1 MKAQKRWSYFVFFLL
16 HMMHVAWTQRFQ
28 IVSPSSTVLVFAG
41 DDVTL
46 PASLSPAISAQGF
59 EVRWFRGDFNSPVL
73 LYQDFQIAPEHQI
86 HSYKGR
92 TALFPEELLNGNI
105 SLSLQDV
112 RVSDGGLY
120 RCFVDSGLWH
130 EEADITLNVEVLG
143 GQPSISI
150 GSTEDQQ
157 TRLECK
163 ADKWGTTPDVTWR
176 NMNGVNVMSES
187 RVTEERDGEGFLK
200 VSSVIPIKQEFN
212 VFSCLMRS
220 KVPKPD
226 WHAGLTIYVFSPAVP
241 GWSVVFWLSLLLYVA
256 VAALLMFQWR
266 RMREHKARYDS
277 KAFFLQLC
285 YLKKETEKIKA
296 PVWTQTIPKV
306 LRRYLHE
313 DLLKITEYFRPC
325 LAYLIKAKMANI
337 LESLVSKEILT
348 NDEAKIIKVKEE
360 SEGTETVDSFIGEV
374 MKKDRVVLISL
385 WEALAEQL
393 ERFQSPNLLRLM
405 EEVTE
410 ERRELLEEI
419 DTSVHSPVLE
429 PHIKDLHETHRQ
441 AVSESTRTLGAQTSP
456 GDPHTTAVG
465 FETQYTELVA
475 VEQDTRNHK
484 VTEHKLVK
492 TGRIHEELMKK
503 GAAEKCE
510 RIWIEQLFRKS
521 PVSVNPVNIIV
532 VSGMVG
538 IGKTTMIQKIMYD
551 WARGTQYQ
559 RFAFVFLFKFRELNL
574 LDNENETQMSLT
586 KLIERHYKYLS
597 DDPLKDILKNPE
609 ALLFIFDGLE
619 EYKHK
624 LDFTQSQFCS
634 NPDVEVPVH
643 ILVTSLVS
651 RTLLKGCSVLITS
664 RPTALEAMD
673 MERVDQF
680 LEILGFFPDQRL
692 MYCKNFFVDSALATQ
707 AFQYV
712 KENTILYSMC
722 FIPSYCWMI
731 CSVLK
736 SHFMT
741 PETAKSE
748 ALQVGQWLCETQN
761 KELIRDTIGKNLKM
775 NFSSTTLS
783 AVDCAVLAAVISCCG
798 ELKELDLSYTPLTTE
813 CIEILEPGLSCCSV
827 VRLFSCGLIS
837 ACCSALSSVLLSRN
851 SRLTELNLDDNNL
864 VDSGAHQLSE
874 GLRSDNCNLEK
885 LGLYSCG
892 LTSACCSAL
901 SSVLSSPNSRL
912 TELVLNFNN
921 LGDSGAHQ
929 LSEGLRSDNCKLEKL
944 GLYSCGLTSACCS
957 ALSSVL
963 SSPNSQLTVLSL
975 SFNNLGD
982 SGARQLS
989 EGLRSD
995 NCKLETLK
1003 LWSCGLTSACCS
1015 ALSLVL
1021 SSPNSRL
1028 TELWLN
1034 DNKLEDSGAH
1044 QLSEGLRSDN
1054 CKLVTLRLYSCGLT
1068 SACCSALSLVLSSP
1082 NSRLTELELSK
1093 NNKLGD
1099 SGARQLSEGLRSD
1112 NCKLKKLWLSDCGL
1126 TSACCSALS
1135 SVLSSPNSQLTELDL
1150 NKNNLGDSGAH
1161 QLSGGLR
1168 SDNCKLETLWLDSC
1182 GLTSACCSAL
1192 SSVLSSPN
1200 SQLTVLVL
1208 NFNNQLGDSGARQL
1222 SEGLRSDNCKL
1233 VTLRLVSCGLTLACC
1248 SALSSVLSSPNSR
1261 LTELDLNNNN
1271 LGDSGARQLSEGLRS
1286 DNCKLQTLMLYSC
1299 GLTSACCSALSSV
1312 LSSPNSQ
1319 LTYLNLDNN
1328 NLGDSGARQLS
1339 EGLRSDNCKL
1349 KTLELGFCGLT
1360 SACCSALS
1368 SVLSSPNSWLTELDL
1383 NFNNNLRDSGV
1394 HQLSEGLRSD
1404 NCKLETLRLDSCGL
1418 TSACCTA
1425 LSLVILSPNSQLTY
1439 LSLSYNNLGDS
1450 GARQLS
1456 EGLRSD
1462 NCKLVTLGLENNG
1475 ISESEERNMRS
1486 VEEELRRSGCE
1497 MDIYTGEDPQ
1507 W

>member
-1 MKAQKRWSYFVFFLL
+1 MAEAQLFVSQDEFTCSVCLETLTDPVSLHCGHSFCLKCLTDCWDQSQVCRCPQCREIFNLRPQLRRNTVLNEIIEKLKKTGLSSSPSKNYGGPVDVECDFCTENKFRAVKSCLTCLASFCQTHLQPHYEGDALKHHKLTDPDGNLKEKLCAKHQKSLEIFCKTDDLCICTKCVVTGHKGHEIVELETEREEKEKQLETTWSEIRRRLAEREKKMKEMRNVVEQIRISVEREVKENEKSFTDLIHYIEEAQKNL
-16 HMMHVAWTQRFQ
+16 
-28 IVSPSSTVLVFAG
+28 
-41 DDVTL
+41 
-46 PASLSPAISAQGF
+46 F
-59 EVRWFRGDFNSPVL
+59 ERIRE
-73 LYQDFQIAPEHQI
+73 QEKREIE
-86 HSYKGR
+86 
-92 TALFPEELLNGNI
+92 
-105 SLSLQDV
+105 
-112 RVSDGGLY
+112 
-120 RCFVDSGLWH
+120 
-130 EEADITLNVEVLG
+130 
-143 GQPSISI
+143 
-150 GSTEDQQ
+150 
-157 TRLECK
+157 K
-163 ADKWGTTPDVTWR
+163 AE
-176 NMNGVNVMSES
+176 GVM
-187 RVTEERDGEGFLK
+187 
-200 VSSVIPIKQEFN
+200 
-212 VFSCLMRS
+212 
-220 KVPKPD
+220 
-226 WHAGLTIYVFSPAVP
+226 
-241 GWSVVFWLSLLLYVA
+241 
-256 VAALLMFQWR
+256 
-266 RMREHKARYDS
+266 
-277 KAFFLQLC
+277 
-285 YLKKETEKIKA
+285 
-296 PVWTQTIPKV
+296 
-306 LRRYLHE
+306 
-313 DLLKITEYFRPC
+313 
-325 LAYLIKAKMANI
+325 
-337 LESLVSKEILT
+337 
-348 NDEAKIIKVKEE
+348 
-360 SEGTETVDSFIGEV
+360 
-374 MKKDRVVLISL
+374 
-385 WEALAEQL
+385 EQL
-393 ERFQSPNLLRLM
+393 EKEIEELKKRDTELKELFDNKDHVHFMQTFSSHCVLPADGDSLSFTVTADFSSEDLRNELSCLKKSLEKIIQWDIKTWSPS
-405 EEVTE
+405 EKK
-410 ERRELLEEI
+410 LLEETDI
-419 DTSVHSPVLE
+419 RNNPSVSDPRA
-429 PHIKDLHETHRQ
+429 KDLHETHRQ

-944 GLYSCGLTSACCS
+944 GLFSCGLTSACCS

-1003 LWSCGLTSACCS
+1003 LK
-1015 ALSLVL
+1015 
-1021 SSPNSRL
+1021 
-1028 TELWLN
+1028 
-1034 DNKLEDSGAH
+1034 D
-1044 QLSEGLRSDN
+1044 
-1054 CKLVTLRLYSCGLT
+1054 
-1068 SACCSALSLVLSSP
+1068 
-1082 NSRLTELELSK
+1082 
-1093 NNKLGD
+1093 
-1099 SGARQLSEGLRSD
+1099 
-1112 NCKLKKLWLSDCGL
+1112 
-1126 TSACCSALS
+1126 
-1135 SVLSSPNSQLTELDL
+1135 
-1150 NKNNLGDSGAH
+1150 
-1161 QLSGGLR
+1161 
-1168 SDNCKLETLWLDSC
+1168 
-1182 GLTSACCSAL
+1182 
-1192 SSVLSSPN
+1192 
-1200 SQLTVLVL
+1200 
-1208 NFNNQLGDSGARQL
+1208 
-1222 SEGLRSDNCKL
+1222 
-1233 VTLRLVSCGLTLACC
+1233 
-1248 SALSSVLSSPNSR
+1248 
-1261 LTELDLNNNN
+1261 
-1271 LGDSGARQLSEGLRS
+1271 
-1286 DNCKLQTLMLYSC
+1286 
-1299 GLTSACCSALSSV
+1299 
-1312 LSSPNSQ
+1312 
-1319 LTYLNLDNN
+1319 
-1328 NLGDSGARQLS
+1328 
-1339 EGLRSDNCKL
+1339 
-1349 KTLELGFCGLT
+1349 
-1360 SACCSALS
+1360 
-1368 SVLSSPNSWLTELDL
+1368 
-1383 NFNNNLRDSGV
+1383 
-1394 HQLSEGLRSD
+1394 
-1404 NCKLETLRLDSCGL
+1404 
-1418 TSACCTA
+1418 
-1425 LSLVILSPNSQLTY
+1425 
-1439 LSLSYNNLGDS
+1439 
-1450 GARQLS
+1450 
-1456 EGLRSD
+1456 
-1462 NCKLVTLGLENNG
+1462 NG
-1475 ISESEERNMRS
+1475 ISEREKRNLRS
-1486 VEEELRRSGCE
+1486 LREELRRSGRQLT
-1497 MDIYTGEDPQ
+1497 IYT
-1507 W
+1507 